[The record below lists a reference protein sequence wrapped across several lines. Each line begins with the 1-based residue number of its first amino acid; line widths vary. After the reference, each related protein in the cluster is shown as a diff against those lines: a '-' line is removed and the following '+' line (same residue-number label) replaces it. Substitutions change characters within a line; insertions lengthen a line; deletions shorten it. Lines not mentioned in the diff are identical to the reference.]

1 MINMKTLIL
10 LRHAKSDWDDPTRHD
25 HDRPLNKRGE
35 KDAPRMGSFLQNLG
49 VIPDLIVS
57 STALRAKM
65 TAEAVAVGTG
75 YDPKK
80 IVYRKEL
87 YLPSVDTMLGITKGL
102 SEKSEKVMLVAH
114 NPGITSFLATITG
127 NYQTVPDMPTC
138 AVAVL
143 ELKGKWGDA
152 GRGAFMFKAFYTP
165 KKDLF

>member
-1 MINMKTLIL
+1 MKTLIL

-35 KDAPRMGSFLQNLG
+35 RDAPAMGNFLREKG

-57 STALRAKM
+57 STALRAKT
-65 TAEAVAVGTG
+65 TAEAVATGAG
-75 YDPKK
+75 YDPAE
-80 IVYRKEL
+80 IVFRKEL
-87 YLPSVDTMLGITKGL
+87 YLPPVETLLSTTKRL
-102 SEKSEKVMLVAH
+102 PKDKEKVMLVAH

-127 NYQTVPDMPTC
+127 NYQTVPEMPTC

-143 ELKGKWGDA
+143 ELDGEWEA
-152 GRGAFMFKAFYTP
+152 AARGAFNFKAFYTP